1 MIKIV
6 DHRDEDK
13 MLSEFCR
20 LPDLCIFEIPDRD
33 GVYMKLKAGYN
44 VRHMLHDSIH
54 EFNGM
59 NALVLKPNSIG
70 DGDWLAVEPWVKV
83 RALDTELSIMEVK
96 KYD

>member
-6 DHRDEDK
+6 DHRDDDK
-13 MLSEFCR
+13 TLSEFR
-20 LPDLCIFEIPDRD
+20 KLPDLCIFELPDKS
-33 GVYMKLKAGYN
+33 GVYMKLKKGYK
-44 VRHMLHDSIH
+44 VSHMRDDFIH
-54 EFNGM
+54 EFEGM
-59 NALVLKPNSIG
+59 NALVLKPSYIG